1 MNRSGEKT
9 LENSSANPLSHM
21 IQQHTVRGANKE
33 MSHYMIFGKEDCP
46 HTRKARDDFKKMNR
60 AFIYVNVDTNPHGLE
75 KLLEYTDGKY
85 IVPVI
90 VEVDEGNVEI
100 GYTGD

>member
-1 MNRSGEKT
+1 
-9 LENSSANPLSHM
+9 M
-21 IQQHTVRGANKE
+21 I
-33 MSHYMIFGKEDCP
+33 S
-46 HTRKARDDFKKMNR
+46 KKMNR
-60 AFIYVNVDTNPHGLE
+60 AFVYVNVDTNSHGLE

-100 GYTGD
+100 GYTGE

>member
-1 MNRSGEKT
+1 MAHYMVFGKNDCAHTQKALADFKRMNRSFVY
-9 LENSSANPLSHM
+9 
-21 IQQHTVRGANKE
+21 I
-33 MSHYMIFGKEDCP
+33 
-46 HTRKARDDFKKMNR
+46 
-60 AFIYVNVDTNPHGLE
+60 NVDNNPHGLE
-75 KLLEYTDGKY
+75 KLLEYTDGKH